1 MFDKKLKMLP
11 LQLTE
16 IKIKKIH
23 CWRIKITEIEI
34 NVNINIL

>member
-16 IKIKKIH
+16 IKIKKIVDEL
-23 CWRIKITEIEI
+23 K
-34 NVNINIL
+34 LLK